1 MFPNENELD
10 SRICRKSKKT
20 KLKLKQKHNQTLKQK
35 PKFMLTIC
43 CADTSLI
50 CLIPFRRVSM
60 CVCVYRPSRVD
71 CRPTNY
77 RPPHNYTEL
86 DSFLLSLRFKCKI
99 SICNWYT
106 IHPFA
111 LLQRTNLIWGFHQKK
126 KSCIQVLERG
136 SSSIRPLCDPSVF
149 LASHCLWNVHNL
161 KVQAVIVFCVFGITL
176 SGSVRSSHFLA
187 FSFSSALFFF
197 AARTFSCACSHF
209 YPFRVQHSSERLL
222 LQHCVSFL
230 HQMSGAYISFVVVR
244 FTFRKNRNRNTT
256 EAWAYTH
263 IN

>member
-1 MFPNENELD
+1 MFWEYDRLWSLPFDMFPNENELD
-10 SRICRKSKKT
+10 SRICRKCKK
-20 KLKLKQKHNQTLKQK
+20 KLKLKQNHNQTLKQK

-126 KSCIQVLERG
+126 NHASKCLSVVAPQFG
-136 SSSIRPLCDPSVF
+136 LC
-149 LASHCLWNVHNL
+149 
-161 KVQAVIVFCVFGITL
+161 VILLC
-176 SGSVRSSHFLA
+176 
-187 FSFSSALFFF
+187 FS
-197 AARTFSCACSHF
+197 
-209 YPFRVQHSSERLL
+209 
-222 LQHCVSFL
+222 L
-230 HQMSGAYISFVVVR
+230 HTVCEMSTI
-244 FTFRKNRNRNTT
+244 
-256 EAWAYTH
+256 
-263 IN
+263 